1 MSLPLL
7 KPAPLS
13 QGDRI
18 AVIAPA
24 SPFDV
29 DALARGIQKI
39 QHWGF
44 KVEHRADIF
53 SRKRYLAGDDFR
65 RFEELAQALED
76 PQIKAI
82 FVARGGYGCARL
94 LPLLDTYIPPDSA
107 KIILGYSDISTLLF
121 YVYQRWSWVS
131 FHGPV
136 VAKDM
141 GDRMGLSGEA
151 SLLRTLT
158 DPRPLGILQAPS
170 LVTLRGGRVRG
181 PLVGGCL
188 TLVATSLGTPYQ
200 LRTEN
205 CILYLEDVGELLYS
219 LDRLLTQLR
228 QAGLFRGVRGI
239 VFGPLKDAHDE
250 PAVVQEMLLDVLGDL
265 NVPMVFGFPSGHG
278 DDMWT
283 LPLGLEVTLDADLG
297 QLIFEESALR

>member
-1 MSLPLL
+1 MSFPLL
-7 KPAPLS
+7 KPSPL
-13 QGDRI
+13 QRGDKI

-29 DALARGIQKI
+29 QALERGIQKI

-44 KVEHRADIF
+44 NVAHRSDIF
-53 SRKRYLAGDDFR
+53 SRKRYLAGDDVR
-65 RFEELAQALED
+65 RFEELVQALED
-76 PQIKAI
+76 PQVKAI

-94 LPLLDTYIPPDSA
+94 LPLLDTYTPPDSA

-141 GDRMGLSGEA
+141 GDRMGIAGEA
-151 SLLRTLT
+151 SLLRALT
-158 DPRPLGILQAPS
+158 DSRPLGVLQAPH
-170 LVTLRGGRVRG
+170 LVTLQGGRARG

-188 TLVATSLGTPYQ
+188 TLVAASLGTPYQ
-200 LRTEN
+200 LRTDG

-228 QAGLFRGVRGI
+228 QAGLFRKIRGI

-250 PAVVQEMLLDVLGDL
+250 PIVVQEMLLDVLGDL
-265 NVPMVFGFPSGHG
+265 SIPMVFGFPSGHG

-283 LPLGLEVTLDADLG
+283 LPLGLETILDADHG
-297 QLIFEESALR
+297 QLIFEESALC